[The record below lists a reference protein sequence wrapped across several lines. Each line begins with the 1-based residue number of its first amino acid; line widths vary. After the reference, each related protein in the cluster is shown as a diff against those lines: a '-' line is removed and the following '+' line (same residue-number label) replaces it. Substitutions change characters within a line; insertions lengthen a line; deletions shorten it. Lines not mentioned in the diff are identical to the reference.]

1 MADSRCSKCGGLLLP
16 DGLYEG
22 ELSCSSCGLRVF
34 PTPNA
39 ALEEGVCEDCQGSF
53 PRREGPA
60 RLNQKTCEPCRALR
74 HRRYRLARQDY
85 RPGGREPVRK
95 NCERCGESFW
105 CKPFGARVRTL
116 CDQCLRKHVN
126 ISVSRPR
133 AEPIQPVQLRPDHL
147 EQLPTRVCSGGL
159 RSG

>member
-16 DGLYEG
+16 DNLYEG

-74 HRRYRLARQDY
+74 YRHRRYRRYRLARQDY

-95 NCERCGESFW
+95 NCARCGESFW
-105 CKPFGARVRTL
+105 WKPFGATVRTL
-116 CDQCLRKHVN
+116 CDQCLRKRVN

-133 AEPIQPVQLRPDHL
+133 AEPITGPAQARSPGATPN
-147 EQLPTRVCSGGL
+147 SGPQ
-159 RSG
+159 